1 MNKGLAMCDINLSKH
16 DFAYLINTTSD
27 MIVCGS
33 LNELRREAGNIDERK
48 FSPM

>member
-16 DFAYLINTTSD
+16 DLSYLINTTSD
-27 MIVCGS
+27 LIVCGS
-33 LNELRREAGNIDERK
+33 LNEWRREAVNIDERK